1 MRIPLGGEQKN
12 EGFYGGVGA
21 KPAQKPWTP
30 AVHEPEAP
38 REQVPK
44 RFGGLKLRRRRSRME
59 PTPDYVIIPVAVV
72 TIGLVFLLVLLI
84 LG

>member
-30 AVHEPEAP
+30 AVHEPERPQERIP
-38 REQVPK
+38 R
-44 RFGGLKLRRRRSRME
+44 RFRGLKLRRRRSRME
-59 PTPDYVIIPVAVV
+59 PTPDYVLIPVAVV
-72 TIGLVFLLVLLI
+72 GIGLVFLLALLI